1 MRVFSL
7 FATLLFA
14 SVAFAQRPI
23 EVYGPAYGPY
33 VPLVTTPQVSLSTV
47 SPNPAGARNATY
59 GLTAGARNSTL
70 EIVNGNTSSTFTEPV
85 WYQGGGAPLVAEP
98 EVSLHVR
105 DIRGGERMMH
115 PMPGMGMHGMP
126 EHVVAPHA
134 WTYWGAAEMISPV
147 EAAASAKG
155 VRKATRTI
163 TNQDIDAVN
172 QKTGTVKYDGKTE
185 KLQ

>member
-1 MRVFSL
+1 MRVFLLCATSL
-7 FATLLFA
+7 FAC
-14 SVAFAQRPI
+14 VAFAQRPI

-85 WYQGGGAPLVAEP
+85 WYQGGGAPLISGA

-115 PMPGMGMHGMP
+115 PMPAMGGAGMP
-126 EHVVAPHA
+126 EHAAAAHA
-134 WTYWGAAEMISPV
+134 WTYWGAAEVASPV
-147 EAAASAKG
+147 EAAAAAKTL
-155 VRKATRTI
+155 RKATRTI
-163 TNQDIDAVN
+163 TNQDIDALN

>member
-1 MRVFSL
+1 MRVFFL
-7 FATLLFA
+7 CATLLFA
-14 SVAFAQRPI
+14 GVAFAKRPI

-33 VPLVTTPQVSLSTV
+33 VPLVTTPQVSLSTI

-59 GLTAGARNSTL
+59 GLVAGARNSTL

-85 WYQGGGAPLVAEP
+85 WYQGGGAPLISP

-105 DIRGGERMMH
+105 EIGGGERMMH
-115 PMPGMGMHGMP
+115 HMPAMGGPGVP
-126 EHVVAPHA
+126 EHAAGAHA
-134 WTYWGAAEMISPV
+134 WTYWGAAEMASPV
-147 EAAASAKG
+147 EAAAGAKTL
-155 VRKATRTI
+155 RKATRTI
-163 TNQDIDAVN
+163 TNQDIDAEN